1 MFCNWNMLR
10 SSAYSQRS
18 IVFAL
23 RWFRQAQWACWVW
36 ARTASDK
43 PQTHL
48 GKAWY
53 RWVRQQWN
61 FHHTVLPS
69 WRPMAW
75 TRRSRS
81 ATYKEKIKLSSEQ
94 KKSFQNLQIFFFT
107 KVWGFFMTN
116 SISLAH
122 FCLLAH
128 FWEVGEIYAFLP
140 LSHLPFSHI
149 PPARSCVSLPRSSY
163 SEHPTHSFQTLC
175 PASLF
180 FIALCWQRLDSACLF
195 NLNFLPDAVNKACC
209 KAFPCPCS
217 LSLFPMYN

>member
-1 MFCNWNMLR
+1 MIFDHFKNSFYDVMFCNWNMLR

-23 RWFRQAQWACWVW
+23 RWFRQAQWACWVS

-48 GKAWY
+48 GKAWF
-53 RWVRQQWN
+53 RWVRPQWN

-81 ATYKEKIKLSSEQ
+81 ATYKEKDKVIERTKRKVSELT
-94 KKSFQNLQIFFFT
+94 NIFA

-128 FWEVGEIYAFLP
+128 FGEEGEIYAFLP

-163 SEHPTHSFQTLC
+163 S
-175 PASLF
+175 
-180 FIALCWQRLDSACLF
+180 
-195 NLNFLPDAVNKACC
+195 
-209 KAFPCPCS
+209 
-217 LSLFPMYN
+217 